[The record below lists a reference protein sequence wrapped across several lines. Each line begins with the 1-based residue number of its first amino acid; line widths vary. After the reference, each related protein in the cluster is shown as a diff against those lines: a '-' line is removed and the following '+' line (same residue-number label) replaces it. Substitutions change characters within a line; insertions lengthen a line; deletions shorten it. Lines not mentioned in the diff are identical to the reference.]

1 MPFLNSLML
10 EPSDRAI
17 CGSRLAPNKTKTMTR
32 MTSSSCEPRPN
43 IGALLG
49 ANSANYHST
58 RPSGSRGGLKDD
70 QTHTLGTEFWAHKSE
85 LSATGQLACPRPI
98 QYQSQGEA
106 DGSGSKAREVQ
117 GSQAPRRPQ
126 VAQGRCRSGPRPGD
140 ATRGGAKAPS
150 RGARTA

>member
-49 ANSANYHST
+49 ENSSNYYST
-58 RPSGSRGGLKDD
+58 HPSEFREGLKHD
-70 QTHTLGTEFWAHKSE
+70 QTHTINLRTFPCFRGSY
-85 LSATGQLACPRPI
+85 PRI
-98 QYQSQGEA
+98 QS
-106 DGSGSKAREVQ
+106 SCK
-117 GSQAPRRPQ
+117 
-126 VAQGRCRSGPRPGD
+126 
-140 ATRGGAKAPS
+140 RGFGGS
-150 RGARTA
+150 RGESKSDSRAGLGDPSTLIA